1 MVFLQIDGFS
11 GIVSSYNKNRVQIL
25 RLSLALIILKSAKN
39 VRNEKGLVVYG
50 AHCTVVVV
58 DVLRIKIIQTFDRHT
73 SAITHIC
80 CSSEEE
86 VGFSAE
92 VRLRCASADVGGTV
106 VVWDIVEGVELS
118 SFSIPNSTALS
129 LAWFPWEDTSRD
141 FLLVLHSPNNLVL
154 WNIVTGDRIWN
165 VTYSQTLSSFSV
177 DPFDPRSITF
187 GLVDIGSIMF
197 VDNVLLH
204 KAPLGKGTSLSVFN
218 ATSSAVRILQVEYH
232 NAFPNILFAT
242 TESEIACIELEC
254 RYVIWRYVCEVPL
267 LRLMTCSERDI
278 IVTVHSNGIIE
289 WRACKMVE
297 DEKGKTTLNYEFLY
311 SGETQ
316 RQTHHCRISSVALC
330 PVTQTT
336 VAFLYNSGNISI
348 YQLGLKEDNVVLPY
362 RASYITDITS
372 VDEDLCCFANGHL
385 KMSNIAQLFSLGQGV
400 TTVRIQPLY
409 VEENSKTKQLTAVGS
424 NQGIVRLVEIST
436 GTIFRELHIH
446 TCPIKC
452 IDWCG
457 PHKLISAAYVHS
469 LSASSL
475 VKNDIFV
482 TDIRTGEARR
492 LRPEVEET
500 PVEMLRVS
508 FYYCYVA
515 IGFRNE
521 PLEIWHLKSMRL
533 LRRMSRSCPVIVD
546 MAWSGK
552 HHAAKRISQGDEP
565 VFRENL
571 VVLDEECHLYHV
583 VVKGL
588 HVRDGKEVNSQWKS
602 GAAVKC
608 LVWKDDLLA
617 MGDAWGRIGVWDL
630 GQRQCHQTRG
640 SSRGPVLKLVFSRTA
655 GDHTLAVLHQH
666 TVVLWDSEQLT
677 ILQQYSSISTS
688 VSFLDIDLH
697 GTCLLAVCSDNSFRC
712 IPLVPSEIRHHS
724 DLPLLLETDSSQLLK
739 TVLGDD
745 SNIILLRGLLE
756 LNEKN
761 PSYGSSL
768 QWYLLVHRLF
778 GERWLYD
785 LWSVVI
791 SALHDTPLSSR
802 LQIFWSPAHLKR
814 RTEKLVA
821 CLMSLPDLNSAQV
834 DILVHLAVVLQKL
847 LLGSHEECRTSA
859 LRACL
864 LASDVTSEGAQSIIK
879 LVATNLIANE
889 CMTGDEFYF
898 VLDRFADGV
907 QMLFLIGHGDDACR
921 YLQAH
926 GFWSKSFHFAKL
938 GFDDWKDVGN
948 KWVEHLTTSKSQKN
962 LCGLLAA
969 NIGDWN
975 RLSAF
980 LTQNSKT
987 SVARHLLE
995 VVEARSVFVAYRPP
1009 AESTEKIKEITPQT
1023 ANVQYS
1029 QS

>member
-1 MVFLQIDGFS
+1 MLAITLPGSLHPSNKDAFS
-11 GIVSSYNKNRVQIL
+11 W
-25 RLSLALIILKSAKN
+25 
-39 VRNEKGLVVYG
+39 NEKGLLVYG
-50 AHCTVVVV
+50 AHCMLVVV
-58 DVLRIKIIQTFDRHT
+58 DVLRNKIIQTLERHT

-106 VVWDIVEGVELS
+106 VVWDIVEGTELS
-118 SFSIPNSTALS
+118 SFSIPNSKVLS

-141 FLLVLHSPNNLVL
+141 FLLVLHSPNNLTL
-154 WNIVTGDRIWN
+154 WNIITGDRIWN
-165 VTYSQTLSSFSV
+165 VMYSQTFSGFSI
-177 DPFDPRSITF
+177 DPFDSRNITF
-187 GLVDIGSIMF
+187 SLVNVGSLMF

-204 KAPLGKGTSLSVFN
+204 KAPSGKGTLLLLFN
-218 ATSSAVRILQVEYH
+218 TVSAATPIIQIEYH
-232 NAFPNILFAT
+232 NAFPNILFAAT
-242 TESEIACIELEC
+242 QNEIVCIEAEC
-254 RYVIWRYVCEVPL
+254 CCIIWRHLCQAPL

-289 WRACKMVE
+289 WRACSIAE
-297 DEKGKTTLNYEFLY
+297 DEKGKTILNYELLY

-316 RQTHHCRISSVALC
+316 RQTHHCRISAAALC
-330 PVTQTT
+330 PITQTT
-336 VAFLYNSGNISI
+336 IALLYNSGNISI
-348 YQLGLKEDNVVLPY
+348 YQLSLKEDDIILPY
-362 RASYITDITS
+362 RACYITDIINI
-372 VDEDLCCFANGHL
+372 DENLCCLVNGHL
-385 KMSNIAQLFSLGQGV
+385 RMSNIAQMFSLGQGV
-400 TTVRIQPLY
+400 TTVRMQPEY
-409 VEENSKTKQLTAVGS
+409 IEEESKVMQLAAVGN
-424 NQGIVRLVEIST
+424 NQGIVRLVDISA

-469 LSASSL
+469 LSTSSL
-475 VKNDIFV
+475 VKNDIFI
-482 TDIRTGEARR
+482 TDIRTGEGKR

-500 PVEMLRVS
+500 SVEMLRVS
-508 FYYCYVA
+508 FYRCYVA

-546 MAWSGK
+546 M
-552 HHAAKRISQGDEP
+552 HHAAKQISHGNDP

-617 MGDAWGRIGVWDL
+617 MGDAWGRLGVWDL
-630 GQRQCHQTRG
+630 GRRQCHQTR
-640 SSRGPVLKLVFSRTA
+640 STSRGPILKLVFSRIPD
-655 GDHTLAVLHQH
+655 DHTLAVLHRH
-666 TVVLWDSEQLT
+666 TVVLWDSEQLLV
-677 ILQQYSSISTS
+677 LQQCNTIDMSI
-688 VSFLDIDLH
+688 SFLDIDLH
-697 GTCLLAVCSDNSFRC
+697 GTCPLVVCSDNSLRC
-712 IPLVPSEIRHHS
+712 LPLVTSEVRRHS
-724 DLPLLLETDSSQLLK
+724 ELPLLLEVDSSQLLT
-739 TVLGDD
+739 TVLNNDSKVMLLHELSRLNDRIPFDD
-745 SNIILLRGLLE
+745 NNLHRYPI
-756 LNEKN
+756 
-761 PSYGSSL
+761 
-768 QWYLLVHRLF
+768 VHRLF

-791 SALHDTPLSSR
+791 STLQDTLLSSR
-802 LQIFWSPAHLKR
+802 LQIFWSPFYLKR
-814 RTEKLVA
+814 RVEQLLA
-821 CLMSLPDLNSAQV
+821 CLMSLSDLNSAQV
-834 DILVHLAVVLQKL
+834 EILVHLAVVLQKRDWAMQL

-864 LASDVTSEGAQSIIK
+864 LASDVTSEGARSIIK

-889 CMTGDEFYF
+889 CMT
-898 VLDRFADGV
+898 DGV

-948 KWVEHLTTSKSQKN
+948 KWVEHLTALKSQKN
-962 LCGLLAA
+962 LCSLLAA

-975 RLSAF
+975 RLST
-980 LTQNSKT
+980 LLMQNSKVA
-987 SVARHLLE
+987 VARHLLKT
-995 VVEARSVFVAYRPP
+995 VEERSIFVAYRPP
-1009 AESTEKIKEITPQT
+1009 AESADGIREVVSQT
-1023 ANVQYS
+1023 SYP
-1029 QS
+1029 